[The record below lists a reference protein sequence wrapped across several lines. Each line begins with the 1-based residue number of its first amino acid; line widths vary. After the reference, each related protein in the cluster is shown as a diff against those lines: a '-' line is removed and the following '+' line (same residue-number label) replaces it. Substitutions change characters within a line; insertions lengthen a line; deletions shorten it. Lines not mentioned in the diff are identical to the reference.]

1 MSIDFGNGKA
11 YLTIVTAQT
20 RLSAKGQ
27 VVIPKDV
34 RNRLGWLQ
42 GSELEVVETGEGVL
56 LRKRR
61 RKGTCSPDEA
71 LARIH
76 ARHRHEGPPL
86 AVEELGF
93 APEAYRK
100 WLERKQ

>member
-1 MSIDFGNGKA
+1 MSIDFANGKT
-11 YLTIVTAQT
+11 YLTGVTAQT

-34 RNRLGWLQ
+34 RERLGWLQ

-56 LRKRR
+56 LRKPRR
-61 RKGTCSPDEA
+61 AGTCDPDEA

-93 APEAYRK
+93 SPEAYRK
-100 WLERKQ
+100 WLEREQ